1 MYLREFHLTNFRNF
15 RNLSVSFTPG
25 AHVIFGNNGV
35 GKTNLF
41 EGIYYL
47 AIGRS
52 HRRRKDA
59 ELIRFDSDFFRIA
72 ATAAKDSDSSAFEV
86 TYSKI
91 QTPNKKILIDGSALD
106 RVSNLIGEF
115 KAVILSFDDLT
126 LVSGPPHHRRRFLN
140 ILLSEISP
148 AYLSD
153 IISYRRVLQQRN
165 RLLWEMK
172 TDHRKNL
179 NLLESWDEQLIQFG
193 SRIVS
198 KRKEMT
204 GVLFDE
210 ICTIY
215 TSLGVGSQVEF
226 SYLPSFDLRGAV
238 ESDFS
243 LELRRSREREI
254 LRGQTQVGPHR
265 DEIGIVLD
273 GVDLRR
279 FGSCGQQRLVAVA
292 MRFGEARLLDD
303 AQEDSPVLMLDE
315 ILVELDPSTRM
326 KVLEHLR
333 GYEQVFIASASPLQ
347 LEGNEVAHYTLQ
359 DEVLKWS
366 A

>member
-15 RNLSVSFTPG
+15 TDLSVSFAPG

-35 GKTNLF
+35 GKTNFL
-41 EGIYYL
+41 EAVYYL

-59 ELIRFDSDFFRIA
+59 ELVRFNSDFFRIT
-72 ATAAKDSDSSAFEV
+72 ATAARNGDSSDFEV
-86 TYSKI
+86 TYSKS
-91 QTPNKKILIDGSALD
+91 QTPNKRIMVDGSALD
-106 RVSNLIGEF
+106 RVSTLVGEF

-172 TDHRKNL
+172 TEMSRDL
-179 NLLESWDEQLIQFG
+179 ELLESWDDQLVQLG

-198 KRKEMT
+198 KRREVSGT
-204 GVLFDE
+204 LFDE
-210 ICTIY
+210 IGRIY
-215 TSLGVGSQVEF
+215 ASLGVGSQVQL
-226 SYLPSFDLRGAV
+226 SYVPSFEVSDVV
-238 ESDFS
+238 ESDF
-243 LELRRSREREI
+243 LGELHRRRQTEI
-254 LRGQTQVGPHR
+254 LRGQTLVGPHR
-265 DEIGIVLD
+265 DEIEILLD
-273 GVDLRR
+273 GVNLRQ

-292 MRFGEARLLDD
+292 MRFGEASLLNGT
-303 AQEDSPVLMLDE
+303 EKDSPVLMLDE
-315 ILVELDPSTRM
+315 ILVELDPRTRA
-326 KVLEHLR
+326 KVLDHLR
-333 GYEQVFIASASPLQ
+333 SYEQVFIASASPLE
-347 LEGNEVAHYTLQ
+347 LEGSDVVYYTLKDQ
-359 DEVLKWS
+359 VLKWNE
-366 A
+366 